1 VCFIVHGVL
10 CIVFKC
16 DHSRNV
22 RARGHCHRALFF
34 FGPNKSMHPMPCTY
48 NGRTF
53 PVLCVSVSVKAI
65 YQWPALS
72 IDARVALHEKHL
84 SINSVVSATKDPFF
98 TILTQR
104 HCVFVAFL
112 RKYPFSP
119 RKKSRMGVSCRRLWP
134 FDQPLSPFSILFYF
148 AMSAR
153 HRRLAAN
160 TIRSV
165 ILCCMGV
172 SQNKGSPPGCACQQW
187 WRSSQKIKQL
197 QRTL

>member
-1 VCFIVHGVL
+1 
-10 CIVFKC
+10 
-16 DHSRNV
+16 
-22 RARGHCHRALFF
+22 
-34 FGPNKSMHPMPCTY
+34 MHPMPCTY

-98 TILTQR
+98 AALAPR

-119 RKKSRMGVSCRRLWP
+119 RKKAEWGFPAGGFGLSTSPSRRSQFSFTLRCPHGTAAWQRTR
-134 FDQPLSPFSILFYF
+134 FDQLS
-148 AMSAR
+148 SAAWVS
-153 HRRLAAN
+153 RRIKGPRPGALASNGGDRA
-160 TIRSV
+160 
-165 ILCCMGV
+165 
-172 SQNKGSPPGCACQQW
+172 K
-187 WRSSQKIKQL
+187 K
-197 QRTL
+197 